1 MSEKNLIKELSELFN
16 KNKNKKQ
23 FLKERNLLDENAN
36 DFAVCHNSNTLRNTG
51 GKTVEENPTFVTFS
65 ACLVPLTKN
74 LEIKNTKFF
83 DWIEKNSNAQIN
95 DHSVNLIPKSKKIF
109 DLDSITFNNDYNGRI
124 FRYAEFIE
132 NGYVEHGFTFPLIY
146 DIDDRAV
153 LDLCRTTG
161 RFWAFLI
168 FIKKYFDWQKFN
180 QTLEIRL
187 IVHNC
192 KELTISGF
200 GGKNE
205 NGQYFAEPTGQWW
218 DYDYPST
225 HRQNIE
231 ILKSIKI
238 AELTTKNITKNTKE
252 FSDKLAHTFNLDSS
266 RCYNHDGTF
275 GFDKFNPQND

>member
-1 MSEKNLIKELSELFN
+1 MIKEN
-16 KNKNKKQ
+16 KDVEQ
-23 FLKERNLLDENAN
+23 FLKKRNLLDENAN

-65 ACLVPLTKN
+65 ACPISLIKN
-74 LEIKNTKFF
+74 LEIKNAKFV
-83 DWIEKNSNAQIN
+83 DLIEKNPNIQIN
-95 DHSVNLIPKSKKIF
+95 NHSVNIIPNSKKIF
-109 DLDSITFNNDYNGRI
+109 DLDSITFNNDYNGKI
-124 FRYAEFIE
+124 SRYAEFIE

-146 DIDDRAV
+146 DTQTSDRAV
-153 LDLCRTTG
+153 LHLCRTTG

-192 KELTISGF
+192 KGLTISGF

-205 NGQYFAEPTGQWW
+205 NGQSFADPTGEWW
-218 DYDYPST
+218 DRDYPST

-238 AELTTKNITKNTKE
+238 AEFTTKNITKITKE

-266 RCYNHDGTF
+266 KCYNHDGNF
-275 GFDKFNPQND
+275 SFESFKYYND